1 MTTPKSIQFLFA
13 TTCFITCLNAAS
25 FDCAK
30 ARSKVEKA
38 ICNDPELGK
47 LDEELASAYKA
58 ALASHPLPS
67 YVRAR
72 QVAWLKS
79 LLDLDGPNVLPGLK
93 AEYRTRVSHLK
104 TASQVVVYSDAE
116 EKFSYGGG
124 DTAVELWPSPDTK
137 WHITIWGG
145 FHHDPVNSEPNRE
158 VWVGCEFEGTFNEP
172 FKQNGKNSA
181 SSKEGES
188 VSFVLTQQA
197 LGFGDDPAGCVG
209 RGRIRSD
216 ELKRVPKK

>member
-1 MTTPKSIQFLFA
+1 MKRKFVLLLWIMA
-13 TTCFITCLNAAS
+13 CNAWAAS

-30 ARSKVEKA
+30 ARSMVEKA
-38 ICNDPELGK
+38 ICNDPELSK
-47 LDEELASAYKA
+47 LDEELAGAYKS
-58 ALASHPLPS
+58 ALATHPLPS

-72 QVAWLKS
+72 QVDWLRR
-79 LLDLDGPNVLPGLK
+79 LQNLDGPSVLPGLRTK
-93 AEYRTRVSHLK
+93 YRSRVSHLK

-124 DTAVELWPSPDTK
+124 DTTVELWPSPDAK
-137 WHITIWGG
+137 WLISIWGG

-158 VWVGCEFEGTFNEP
+158 VWVGCEFEGTINEP
-172 FKQNGKNSA
+172 FKQTGKNSA

-188 VSFVLTQQA
+188 VSFVLNQKA

-216 ELKRVPKK
+216 ELKRVLKK